1 MYSFVLERV
10 QSGHPA
16 ISLDAKKHLTVNKT
30 VELLRKEQ
38 SMMELNFLKAVN
50 GEINTRESETR
61 HSKAANIKR
70 IIDNYKSTSI
80 EENLLGL
87 ANNMGDKNSPIEINN
102 FLRDIIYA
110 LVIILLTNDND
121 KDLCIYSF

>member
-1 MYSFVLERV
+1 MVEV
-10 QSGHPA
+10 WHGA

-87 ANNMGDKNSPIEINN
+87 ANNMGDIKIHQ
-102 FLRDIIYA
+102 
-110 LVIILLTNDND
+110 
-121 KDLCIYSF
+121 